1 MKRSTKGIIHER
13 RTINIKRIRRKKKN
27 VRVLNQ
33 NKDIN
38 KKRRKDN
45 VRIRRTDSRGM
56 IERGRISIKKKESRT
71 KNKLDQK

>member
-13 RTINIKRIRRKKKN
+13 RTINIKRIGRKKKN

>member
-13 RTINIKRIRRKKKN
+13 RTIDIKRIRRKKKN

>member
-13 RTINIKRIRRKKKN
+13 RNINIKRIRRKKKN